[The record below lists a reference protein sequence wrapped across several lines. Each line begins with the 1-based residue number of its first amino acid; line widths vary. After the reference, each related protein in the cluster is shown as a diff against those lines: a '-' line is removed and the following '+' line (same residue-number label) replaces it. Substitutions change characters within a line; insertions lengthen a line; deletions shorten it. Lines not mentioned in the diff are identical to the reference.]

1 MQGEPFGRA
10 KGTRGQTLAGE
21 SNPSYLHYLQ
31 YIQHCTVP
39 YARLAVVRPCLAHR
53 PHISGNLTV
62 YLSPYLERPARHE
75 KSARPY
81 KPRAV
86 LSSTRPLY
94 IGLPNLPNFPVVPA
108 QQQDRP
114 SRQAVFKNAA
124 FPLIQT
130 SRKPPNNNVD

>member
-81 KPRAV
+81 KPPR
-86 LSSTRPLY
+86 RPL
-94 IGLPNLPNFPVVPA
+94 IHSSPLHRTAQPPQFSGGASTAARPSVPPGGLQECGLPSHPN
-108 QQQDRP
+108 
-114 SRQAVFKNAA
+114 
-124 FPLIQT
+124 IQE
-130 SRKPPNNNVD
+130 SAK